1 MDAPDYSQWDPKPQ
15 TATGKGGSGFVVDTE
30 DGTSQTCSC
39 NCLDIQIQ
47 SVNKVGT
54 LAPSKH
60 SLGLNTPKACV
71 PCPDSQCG
79 RGAGGSGNTEDPPGG
94 ASGVGG
100 STFVSIAGAAGLGNT
115 EDPPQ
120 GGTSSMG
127 GSSGIGGNTG
137 ETQDPPKGGSTGV
150 GGGSTQDPPQGGSPA
165 TGGTTSVGVGG
176 GSTQDPPVGGKT
188 STGGTSSTGGATG
201 TGGGSTQDPPVG
213 GKSSMGGSPATGGT
227 TSVGVGGGSTQD
239 PPVGGKTSTGGTSST
254 GGAATGGAATGG
266 AGTGG
271 STNCGKNDYKFY
283 TDSAE
288 EYLGEGVTTIVD
300 LDDATAAPIVT
311 HCGDASCCFYHVP
324 NSCHRWAVYQTTE
337 SEGMPRIPSYN
348 ATTNKAYLQWNAKP
362 EITTAGYYVLVS
374 GTDYN
379 LSCNANHECVLILEP
394 HAGEHFYR

>member
-1 MDAPDYSQWDPKPQ
+1 MKKNHFVTVSIISVLALVACDFGMDAPDYSQWDPKPQ
-15 TATGKGGSGFVVDTE
+15 AATGKGGSGFVVDTE

-188 STGGTSSTGGATG
+188 STGGTSSTGGA
-201 TGGGSTQDPPVG
+201 
-213 GKSSMGGSPATGGT
+213 
-227 TSVGVGGGSTQD
+227 
-239 PPVGGKTSTGGTSST
+239 
-254 GGAATGGAATGG
+254 ATGGAATGG

-311 HCGDASCCFYHVP
+311 YCGDASCCFYHVP